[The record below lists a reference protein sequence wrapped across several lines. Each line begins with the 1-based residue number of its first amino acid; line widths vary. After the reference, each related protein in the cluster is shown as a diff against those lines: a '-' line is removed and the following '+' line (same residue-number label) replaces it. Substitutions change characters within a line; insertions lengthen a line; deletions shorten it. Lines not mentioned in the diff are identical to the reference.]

1 MNDYDN
7 NEWDTFATS
16 DCDTHGETMATE
28 CNTCGMDTCTI
39 CTICEWCETTTN
51 ITTMKAGTN

>member
-1 MNDYDN
+1 MSDYDN

-16 DCDTHGETMATE
+16 DCDIHETVLATE

-39 CTICEWCETTTN
+39 CTACEWCETTTHT
-51 ITTMKAGTN
+51 TTMKVGN